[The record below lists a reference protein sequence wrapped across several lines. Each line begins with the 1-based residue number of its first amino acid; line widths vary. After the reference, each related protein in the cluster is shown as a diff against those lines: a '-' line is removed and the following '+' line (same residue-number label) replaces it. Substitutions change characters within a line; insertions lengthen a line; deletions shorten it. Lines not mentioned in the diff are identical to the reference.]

1 MTQGI
6 MRVGKKIKTN
16 HVYIL
21 ESTALNYVSHRYS
34 GHVARMEQSRFTRQV
49 LFSDLTAGKT
59 SRGCHSLKIE
69 GPTQN
74 NTGRHWTS
82 V

>member
-6 MRVGKKIKTN
+6 MRVEKKIKTN

-34 GHVARMEQSRFTRQV
+34 GHVARME
-49 LFSDLTAGKT
+49 K
-59 SRGCHSLKIE
+59 
-69 GPTQN
+69 
-74 NTGRHWTS
+74 
-82 V
+82 